1 MAAPLLVVRCTAQST
16 DRTNQRLPD
25 LRTVLVI
32 PRLPHLR
39 CPGNGGSAG
48 GGGGGGF
55 GGSSNSSSNN
65 NLRKS
70 PSGASQYLRAIPIT
84 SSVQCGGGWS
94 RRTSAPGDTASPQ
107 ESKQNNRQHPKL
119 VPCVMSGCWWELPH

>member
-1 MAAPLLVVRCTAQST
+1 MAAPLFVVRCTAQST

-48 GGGGGGF
+48 GGAC
-55 GGSSNSSSNN
+55 SNSICNN

-84 SSVQCGGGWS
+84 SSVQSGGGWS
-94 RRTSAPGDTASPQ
+94 RRASVPGETASPK
-107 ESKQNNRQHPKL
+107 ER
-119 VPCVMSGCWWELPH
+119 